1 MGYVYPCGD
10 PVIASM
16 EENRMVAPQ
25 PKRSE
30 KGQSLVELAFAIVL
44 LLVLLA
50 GIIDLGRLL
59 FFYISLRD
67 AAQEGAVFGQIN
79 PRSCSQ
85 ISNRINEVMGNSLTT
100 PPDIV
105 IDGISCYAAADYDN
119 RSCSGKEIKIV
130 LSAPFKFTMPLMGG
144 RTINLTTEIRGT
156 ILRPA
161 CSN

>member
-1 MGYVYPCGD
+1 MKLQG
-10 PVIASM
+10 
-16 EENRMVAPQ
+16 
-25 PKRSE
+25 KRSE
-30 KGQSLVELAFAIVL
+30 KGQSLLELAVSIVV
-44 LLVLLA
+44 LLVLIA
-50 GIIDLGRLL
+50 GIVDIGRLL

-79 PRSCSQ
+79 PRSCAQ
-85 ISNRINEVMGNSLTT
+85 ISNRVNEVLANSLTN
-100 PPDIV
+100 PPDIF
-105 IDGISCYAAADYDN
+105 IDGISCMSAADYDN

-130 LSAPFKFTMPLMGG
+130 LNAPFKFAMPLMSG